1 MQDDKEKENGSK
13 LQDQGSPSGRN
24 HVDSA
29 ILLSD
34 LLIKLKKE
42 NDLETNKSGSKLEKR
57 DIVVD
62 KRWMKEGAKEN
73 GKKQGKSSGDPDYKD
88 SANRLSDLLIKLKR
102 DNALREKAKKK
113 GKIGANTD
121 LTSSSM
127 PTAILGLFCPTFA
140 KLQKILK
147 S

>member
-1 MQDDKEKENGSK
+1 MQEDKEKENGSK

-57 DIVVD
+57 DIVVY
-62 KRWMKEGAKEN
+62 KRWMKEGAEEN
-73 GKKQGKSSGDPDYKD
+73 GKKQRKSGGGDPDYKD

-102 DNALREKAKKK
+102 DIALREKAKKK

-127 PTAILGLFCPTFA
+127 LTAILGLF
-140 KLQKILK
+140 
-147 S
+147 